1 MRYKYMCV
9 FFFFLAVA
17 VNLQGCMFVLVIF
30 FFFFV
35 NCVVFNGSI
44 SYVKVPLP
52 FVNNKHTYKKK
63 KTENQKAPI

>member
-1 MRYKYMCV
+1 MRYKYM

-52 FVNNKHTYKKK
+52 FVNNKHTYTKKK